1 MFSLLLDRLPDNYKG
16 YLIRTDFR
24 VGIQISQALQDHEL
38 SEHEQCAIAL
48 TLLFGTG
55 VPSDA
60 DIARD
65 GIAWFMR
72 GGEESTKETDDSPR
86 SFDFDADHARIWSG
100 FRRVYGVDLGAAKL
114 HWFQFLAMLADLDG
128 CAFSDV
134 VGYRLADTSKMTP
147 DAKRA
152 YQKMKKRFA
161 LDEAYDPEEQAI
173 ADAFMQQLKGC
184 KDEFNTV

>member
-24 VGIQISQALQDHEL
+24 VGIQISQALQDQEL
-38 SEHEQCAIAL
+38 SEQEQYAIVLA
-48 TLLFGTG
+48 LLFGAGAPT
-55 VPSDA
+55 DA
-60 DIARD
+60 GTVRD

-72 GGEESTKETDDSPR
+72 GGEESTEETDDSPR

-100 FRRVYGVDLGAAKL
+100 FRRVYSVDLSMAKL

-134 VGYRLADTSKMTP
+134 VGYRLADTSKMAP
-147 DAKRA
+147 NAKQA

-161 LDEAYDPEEQAI
+161 LAEVYTPEEQAEV
-173 ADAFMQQLKGC
+173 DTFMQQLKGC
-184 KDEFNTV
+184 KD